1 MGLVTVKLAIERW
14 EERGKRARDD
24 DDDNKRNPMREPLR
38 WSLHAPEPHIAL
50 GTVFESAQVGV
61 TAVQLFARSVQ
72 RRRIRL
78 QHPSL
83 LTVATGAERTVSINS
98 NNCTSSRTPQ
108 SIASSQHASAR
119 GATLAGTTLRDQ
131 AAHVSSSQPPL
142 LITIG
147 CENGPLGC
155 PWVVDL
161 ERVESSSSSSL
172 SSQYRVSFLDLNHD
186 LRHCTEHQSHSLDGM
201 DDSDAELRLHQLF
214 ASPVPISENVDSNSP
229 ELELGAGISS
239 LPEAFFQHQQQ
250 QIGVLGGAPEF
261 KYLPSL
267 SATPTAAETN
277 SNGGSGFDSFELEK
291 YAINHVA
298 STFAP
303 SPMVA
308 GPPSTMLFDMGT
320 TGGFAPQYH
329 HHHHHS
335 QQHQQQTW
343 NTTSSF
349 QNTLQH
355 QQLREHLGSG
365 HSTPLGSEAIRMGTF
380 DATGRNHRDRY
391 EPAAM
396 SSTDA
401 SPQPRAHT
409 TSYASSSSPGSSGLS
424 SALAEK
430 QSVTLST
437 KMRWISA
444 KEASK
449 SVNDYALFVQKKRAR
464 MDKKTSGGR
473 NKKYIC
479 SCAHCTWFVRLI
491 KVAKS
496 GNWKISSMQLAH
508 SDDCT
513 GEAQPSARQLAE
525 LNTLRNRV
533 LSASNDSSKLEITH
547 EDEASGRLTAGRSSG
562 GVGNDRR
569 LLVQTD
575 FTAEGESLGVKIP
588 VRLAYRAKKIL
599 QENSSNAAFSTEVI
613 VRGVLGLPGRDLQEK
628 IAESY
633 KLLPSLLQ
641 KFSDLNPDSV
651 VCLRKDERG
660 RFKSAFVL
668 PAPLAELLPTLQSV
682 FGLEIVP
689 CGRQIG
695 STSNSAEPPRY
706 NGQFIVLLG
715 KDGNLDHRVIA
726 FGLIPIPDTENV
738 AWFLR
743 SLHNAGFQMGD
754 APVFLAYH
762 QLGALAAL
770 RREFPRVLPMFCVE
784 SFIATIEQQ
793 LVGTVSPFNL
803 ESVTH
808 QIRLASLAE
817 TLEAFRAHMDVVGQH
832 FPSIASFLQS
842 FDASLWTLHASRA
855 VKKYHWNAT
864 GLRAYMSV
872 EVQIVVKTKRPAHQQ
887 RQTGRA
893 SRGQQQQLYVEAS
906 SGFDV
911 QRISSIQLADF
922 DTMVPLEIIYQFLLH
937 YMHVEACRAVE
948 VANIAAAQATGNSVL
963 QSPLLSVQLTPGAE
977 KHFHQELFEAE
988 HVKVCT
994 SEDSAVALVLSK
1006 YATNANGD
1014 GGGYRVHVDDGRCSC
1029 AAMYQLGIP
1038 CRHFIATARAF
1049 KGEKTILTKCDKI
1062 YTLTV
1067 YQAGVQRQS
1076 SLEDRMPVLGGL
1088 NRDSSIYPAPIYGSA
1103 DEADST
1109 GAPVRSSSGGS
1120 GKRRARDD
1128 WGAAFGDS
1136 AATGAAMAKRTH
1148 LPSGSVVG
1156 ASAESARGNSS
1167 RSGSASQQQQQQP
1180 SADLVFDNCIV

>member
-1 MGLVTVKLAIERW
+1 
-14 EERGKRARDD
+14 
-24 DDDNKRNPMREPLR
+24 MREPLR
-38 WSLHAPEPHIAL
+38 WPLHTPEPHVTL
-50 GTVFESAQVGV
+50 GTVFTSAQAGV

-83 LTVATGAERTVSINS
+83 LTTATGAERTVSS
-98 NNCTSSRTPQ
+98 NNNNRSSRTPRP
-108 SIASSQHASAR
+108 IASSQHESA
-119 GATLAGTTLRDQ
+119 GDATLTSATLRNQ

-155 PWVVDL
+155 PWVVGL

-186 LRHCTEHQSHSLDGM
+186 LRHCTEHQSHSLDDM
-201 DDSDAELRLHQLF
+201 NDSDAELRLHQLF
-214 ASPVPISENVDSNSP
+214 ASPALISEDVNSSSHG
-229 ELELGAGISS
+229 LELGAGIGS

-250 QIGVLGGAPEF
+250 QVGVLGGAPGF
-261 KYLPSL
+261 RYFPSL
-267 SATPTAAETN
+267 SATPTPAAGTN
-277 SNGGSGFDSFELEK
+277 SDGGSGFDGFELEK

-303 SPMVA
+303 SPMA
-308 GPPSTMLFDMGT
+308 ADPPSTMLFDMGT

-329 HHHHHS
+329 HHHHHHHS
-335 QQHQQQTW
+335 LQHQQQTW
-343 NTTSSF
+343 DTTSSF
-349 QNTLQH
+349 QDTLQH

-365 HSTPLGSEAIRMGTF
+365 HSTPLGSEAARVGTF
-380 DATGRNHRDRY
+380 DSTGHSHSDRY

-396 SSTDA
+396 SLTDA

-409 TSYASSSSPGSSGLS
+409 TFYASSSPSPGSSGLS
-424 SALAEK
+424 SALAKK

-449 SVNDYALFVQKKRAR
+449 AVNDYALFVQKKRAR
-464 MDKKTSGGR
+464 MDKRTSGGR

-533 LSASNDSSKLEITH
+533 LSTSS
-547 EDEASGRLTAGRSSG
+547 EDEASGRLTTVRSSS
-562 GVGNDRR
+562 GVGNKRR

-599 QENSSNAAFSTEVI
+599 QENSSNAAFSTEAI

-641 KFSDLNPDSV
+641 KFSDLNPGSV

-668 PAPLAELLPTLQSV
+668 PAPLAELQPTLQSV

-695 STSNSAEPPRY
+695 STSNPAESPRY

-715 KDGNLDHRVIA
+715 RDGNLDHRVIA

-762 QLGALAAL
+762 QLGALAAM

-784 SFIATIEQQ
+784 SFIATIKQQ
-793 LVGTVSPFNL
+793 FVGTVSPLNL
-803 ESVTH
+803 EFVTH

-817 TLEAFRAHMDVVGQH
+817 TLEAFRAHMGVVGQH
-832 FPSIASFLQS
+832 FPSVASFLLG

-872 EVQIVVKTKRPAHQQ
+872 DVQIVVKTKRPAHQQ

-893 SRGQQQQLYVEAS
+893 SRGQQQQQLYVEAS

-937 YMHVEACRAVE
+937 YLHVEARRAVE
-948 VANIAAAQATGNSVL
+948 VANISAAQTTGNSV
-963 QSPLLSVQLTPGAE
+963 PLLSVQLTSGAE
-977 KHFHQELFEAE
+977 KLFHQELFEAE
-988 HVKVCT
+988 HLKVCA
-994 SEDSAVALVLSK
+994 SEDPAVALVLSK

-1014 GGGYRVHVDDGRCSC
+1014 DGGYHVHVDDGRCSC

-1038 CRHFIATARAF
+1038 CRHLIATAHAF

-1062 YTLTV
+1062 YTLAV
-1067 YQAGVQRQS
+1067 YQAGVQLQS
-1076 SLEDRMPVLGGL
+1076 SLEDRMPALGGL
-1088 NRDSSIYPAPIYGSA
+1088 NRDSSIYPAPIYGST
-1103 DEADST
+1103 DETDSA
-1109 GAPVRSSSGGS
+1109 GAPVRSSGSGS

-1128 WGAAFGDS
+1128 WGAASGDS
-1136 AATGAAMAKRTH
+1136 TAADAAMAKRMH
-1148 LPSGSVVG
+1148 LLSGFVVG
-1156 ASAESARGNSS
+1156 ASAENDSENSS
-1167 RSGSASQQQQQQP
+1167 RSGSASQQQQS
-1180 SADLVFDNCIV
+1180 SADLVFDNCVV